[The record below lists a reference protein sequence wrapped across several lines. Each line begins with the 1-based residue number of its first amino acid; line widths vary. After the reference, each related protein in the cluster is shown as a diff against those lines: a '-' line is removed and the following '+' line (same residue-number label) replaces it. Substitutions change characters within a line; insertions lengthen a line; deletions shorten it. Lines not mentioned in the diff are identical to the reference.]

1 MKRLKVLKNK
11 YILTSIIFV
20 VYILFIDDVDIF
32 NILRQEAKLRELK
45 QNKIELAEKYN
56 ETKQLLEQ
64 LDDDKALERYAR
76 ENKFFKQDDEDIF
89 VIVYD
94 K

>member
-20 VYILFIDDVDIF
+20 IYILFIDDVDIF